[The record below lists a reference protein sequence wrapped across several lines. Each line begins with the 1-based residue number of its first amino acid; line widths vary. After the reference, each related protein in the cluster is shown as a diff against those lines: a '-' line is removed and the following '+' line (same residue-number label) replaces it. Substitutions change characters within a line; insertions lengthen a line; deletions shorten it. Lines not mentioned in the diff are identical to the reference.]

1 MEVKIYN
8 IALLPFTP
16 NAFIERDH
24 TDDMLIVVMFDQPSH
39 ESCSINVQHVRWLPR
54 VITKHPPY
62 RARVMKGN
70 VVNFS

>member
-24 TDDMLIVVMFDQPSH
+24 TDNMLMVIMISLLI
-39 ESCSINVQHVRWLPR
+39 ESLSINVQHFKML
-54 VITKHPPY
+54 
-62 RARVMKGN
+62 
-70 VVNFS
+70 